1 MGNQSIKIAQ
11 DNPQEK
17 AAPVTPKPAAEPG
30 KRHLKDM
37 KKDYE
42 KLKKEFME
50 KATKQIRELLAKLGQ
65 AKSEAEKNEINNT
78 IDLIKKEM
86 ENYSVQKKA
95 APPRKERISSPFPR
109 NKKFEVG
116 LEDIAKELQNYGS
129 LIAKLKVAFASHLD
143 RGQHRQR
150 AIDGC

>member
-11 DNPQEK
+11 ENPQEK
-17 AAPVTPKPAAEPG
+17 AAPAIPKPVAEPG
-30 KRHLKDM
+30 KRYLKDM

-65 AKSEAEKNEINNT
+65 AKSEAEKKEINNT

-95 APPRKERISSPFPR
+95 APPRKEKISSPFHH

-116 LEDIAKELQNYGS
+116 LEGIVKELQNYGS
-129 LIAKLKVAFASHLD
+129 LIAKLKVLFTSRLD
-143 RGQHRQR
+143 YGQHRQC
-150 AIDGC
+150 AIDG